1 MTCKLFIN
9 IRFKN
14 YTLIIVEYSNDYDL
28 LSNFSTTGS
37 VVLIISYHAPSSCVD
52 GEQKTILCSPS
63 PLASSPYTVS
73 GVFEEKV
80 LVNRIEC
87 VPSLDCVYAA
97 LD

>member
-1 MTCKLFIN
+1 MIITFCQILVQQAQWFDC
-9 IRFKN
+9 
-14 YTLIIVEYSNDYDL
+14 LIWCSIL
-28 LSNFSTTGS
+28 MRRWR
-37 VVLIISYHAPSSCVD
+37 A
-52 GEQKTILCSPS
+52 KTILCSPS

-87 VPSLDCVYAA
+87 APSLDSVYAA